1 MHIHTQKQSRSA
13 LLIAILA
20 VALCWLAACSSD
32 DVETSASA
40 DDETAS
46 HADGDQEAPS
56 NDETDDSSTD
66 QGDETMDNAFGD
78 LPAPAATT
86 VQGLLDLERPVVI
99 AHASGENAHPNAT
112 LFGYTEAVRA
122 GVDALDIDVHLTKD
136 GVLVANHDATIDRT
150 TNGTGRVDELT
161 YDEIAVFDA
170 GYWYTRNC
178 SACTDQPEE
187 DYIYRGVRTGE
198 VAPPAGYSAD
208 DFTVARVE
216 DIMNRFPD
224 HVLNFEL
231 KGDAETGAGAA
242 RELARLLIEHDRED
256 GAVVSSFDEEL
267 TAIFHEAAPN
277 VENSPGLAALTDY
290 VLNGT
295 PLPDG
300 QRIAQI
306 PPAYEGIEVLTPALV
321 EKATADGLYLWIWP
335 NNRELENTAG
345 YEWLL
350 EMGVHGINSA
360 DPAVAVAAVQA
371 HITDAN

>member
-1 MHIHTQKQSRSA
+1 MRIATMKPTMKTS
-13 LLIAILA
+13 LFFKLIISLLA
-20 VALCWLAACSSD
+20 VALAALTAC
-32 DVETSASA
+32 SA
-40 DDETAS
+40 DDDDAS
-46 HADGDQEAPS
+46 DIAAN
-56 NDETDDSSTD
+56 NDESTVETDEPVAN
-66 QGDETMDNAFGD
+66 QGDETMNDEFAD

-86 VQGLLDLERPVVI
+86 VQGLLDLGRPVVI

-122 GVDALDIDVHLTKD
+122 GVDAIDIDVHLTSD
-136 GVLVANHDATIDRT
+136 GVLVANHDSTIDRT
-150 TNGTGRVDELT
+150 TNGVGRVDELT

-170 GYWYTRNC
+170 GYWYTRAC

-187 DYIYRGVRTGE
+187 DYIYRGVRTGD
-198 VAPPAGYSAD
+198 VAPPEGYSPE

-231 KGDAETGAGAA
+231 KGDAVTGAGAA
-242 RELARLLIEHDRED
+242 RELARLLIDYDRED
-256 GAVVSSFDEEL
+256 GAVVSSFDEDL
-267 TAIFHEAAPN
+267 TKIFQEAAPN
-277 VENSPGLAALTDY
+277 VENSPGLAALTEY
-290 VLNGT
+290 VVSGT

-306 PPAYEGIEVLTPALV
+306 PPTYEGIEVLTQDLV
-321 EKATADGLYLWIWP
+321 DKANADGLYLWIWP
-335 NNRELENTAG
+335 NDRDLENTQG

-350 EMGVHGINSA
+350 GLGVHGINSA

-371 HITDAN
+371 HIAAN